1 MDSPARGNAGF
12 AYGRLPRTGVEA
24 RQTRR
29 AMTSESPPPLI
40 LNLAPTG
47 MVPTRDR
54 SAHVPLQPD
63 EVVRD
68 VLAAAE
74 RGITIAHLHARDEQ
88 DRPTH
93 QKEIYARII
102 GGIRAQRPDLILCVS
117 CSSRAQPDL
126 ESRAEVL
133 TLAGDLQPD
142 LASLTLSSL
151 NFPRQASVN
160 APDVVQGLAQRMR
173 DAGIQPEVEIFDL
186 GMTHVLTWL
195 QARGL
200 VPAPCYVNLLV
211 GNPASAR
218 ADFPDIGALTA
229 RLPADA
235 IWSLAGLG
243 AAQLPVAAMAAAG
256 APGVR
261 VGLEDNL
268 WLDAAR
274 RQPARNLDLVERV
287 HQLAALLGRPIMTP
301 AQLREKL
308 GLRRWG

>member
-1 MDSPARGNAGF
+1 MDFPARGSAGF
-12 AYGRLPRTGVEA
+12 AYGRLPRAGVEA
-24 RQTRR
+24 RQTGR

-63 EVVRD
+63 EIIRD
-68 VLAAAE
+68 VLAAAD

-93 QKEIYARII
+93 RKDIYARII

-117 CSSRAQPDL
+117 CSGRAQPDL
-126 ESRAEVL
+126 ESRADVL

-160 APDVVQGLAQRMR
+160 APEVVQGLAQRMR

-186 GMTHVLTWL
+186 GMTHVLAWL
-195 QARGL
+195 QTRGL
-200 VPAPCYVNLLV
+200 VPARCYANLLV

-243 AAQLPVAAMAAAG
+243 AAQLPMAAMAAAG

-261 VGLEDNL
+261 IGLEDNL

-274 RQPARNLDLVERV
+274 RHPARNLDLVERV
-287 HQLAALLGRPIMTP
+287 HQLAALLGRPIMPP